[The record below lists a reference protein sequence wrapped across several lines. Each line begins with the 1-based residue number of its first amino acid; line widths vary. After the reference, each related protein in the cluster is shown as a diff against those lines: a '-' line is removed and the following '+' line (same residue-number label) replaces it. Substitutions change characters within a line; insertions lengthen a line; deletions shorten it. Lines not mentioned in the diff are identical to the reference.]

1 MSISGVS
8 SLSIVYSYSLYLWL
22 LIILSD
28 QDDLYLPT
36 TYVKDNYKSK
46 ITSTSVTYIKSAMTY
61 TVNNLRRNS
70 SPKRIQIIPISYDKR
85 ILKKYLASIK
95 HQLIQLCRLFLKAQ
109 FKYINSQIFYCIELS
124 FVKDI
129 DFDIFFPNG

>member
-1 MSISGVS
+1 MRH
-8 SLSIVYSYSLYLWL
+8 
-22 LIILSD
+22 LIFSETTV
-28 QDDLYLPT
+28 PT

-70 SPKRIQIIPISYDKR
+70 SPKRIQIIPRCYDKR

-129 DFDIFFPNG
+129 DFDIFFPNGWSRYLLCLKSWWKCKWSVFK